1 MSRSKKRF
9 AYMKDRYS
17 KKVFP
22 WLLTRFDSASSKSFW
37 SSSDVTKSS
46 ASVSSHKFLSSDDF
60 HSSLADATLV
70 NSDSWAV
77 EALRFTS
84 AKRKQVRAFGTTQEA
99 TLLNGWTLILRYWNL
114 FHFINFASTKKEEDR
129 HGATKTL
136 NMTRLNLPNVTKS
149 RSQDTHTV

>member
-22 WLLTRFDSASSKSFW
+22 WLLTRFDSSKSFW

-84 AKRKQVRAFGTTQEA
+84 AKRKQVRAFGTQEDEA
-99 TLLNGWTLILRYWNL
+99 TTLTDEPSILDE
-114 FHFINFASTKKEEDR
+114 HEIKIICFISLISVKEDR